1 MKFSNTLRGYQ
12 RQWLPADIT
21 AGLIVTILLIPQS
34 IAYALL
40 AGLPPVAGLYASL
53 LPLAVYA
60 FLGTSPTLAIGPVAI
75 VSLMT
80 LDALLPFAA
89 AGTAEFAAHATVLAG
104 LTGIWLLVFFA
115 VGLGSWTSFMSH
127 SVISGFTS
135 AAAIV
140 IIINQL
146 KYFTGIDIPHGGGSW
161 FPIAYTLEH
170 WHEAVPMALMMSV
183 ASILVLIFWQGY
195 VPKIMSRW
203 KMSSIILPFVTKS
216 GPLIIVVVGILLTQV
231 ADLPISTV
239 GDIPAGLPSLQIPSV
254 SDVDWRSLIAPAFVI
269 ALIAYLENISIAGA
283 MAMQQS
289 HRISPNQE
297 LLALGVANLSAA
309 ISQAYPISGS
319 FGRSMVNMSAGARS
333 QVAGLV
339 TLISVIFVCLFASHL
354 FVTLPHAVLAAINTI
369 AVWSL
374 IRWQDGWRAWRFQY
388 SDGLIWLLTFMG
400 VLIWGAETG
409 IVIGIGISLI
419 LYLRRTSKPH
429 VVEIGRLGDSERL
442 RSIERH
448 QVETSPELLIVRI
461 DENLYFANSQYLE
474 NYIYDRISPKS
485 SVKHV
490 IIVGSAIN
498 YIDFCGFESLERIL
512 EQLRGQGIQL
522 HFAEF
527 KGPVMDQLGKTNLL
541 TQLQPGQIFMTAS
554 DALRTLGH
562 L

>member
-203 KMSSIILPFVTKS
+203 KMSAIILP
-216 GPLIIVVVGILLTQV
+216 
-231 ADLPISTV
+231 
-239 GDIPAGLPSLQIPSV
+239 
-254 SDVDWRSLIAPAFVI
+254 
-269 ALIAYLENISIAGA
+269 
-283 MAMQQS
+283 
-289 HRISPNQE
+289 
-297 LLALGVANLSAA
+297 
-309 ISQAYPISGS
+309 
-319 FGRSMVNMSAGARS
+319 
-333 QVAGLV
+333 
-339 TLISVIFVCLFASHL
+339 
-354 FVTLPHAVLAAINTI
+354 
-369 AVWSL
+369 
-374 IRWQDGWRAWRFQY
+374 
-388 SDGLIWLLTFMG
+388 
-400 VLIWGAETG
+400 
-409 IVIGIGISLI
+409 
-419 LYLRRTSKPH
+419 
-429 VVEIGRLGDSERL
+429 
-442 RSIERH
+442 
-448 QVETSPELLIVRI
+448 
-461 DENLYFANSQYLE
+461 
-474 NYIYDRISPKS
+474 
-485 SVKHV
+485 
-490 IIVGSAIN
+490 
-498 YIDFCGFESLERIL
+498 
-512 EQLRGQGIQL
+512 
-522 HFAEF
+522 
-527 KGPVMDQLGKTNLL
+527 
-541 TQLQPGQIFMTAS
+541 
-554 DALRTLGH
+554 
-562 L
+562 